1 MIFDHLEALT
11 SNLRRYYPPI
21 EEGKQW
27 IKNPFDED
35 NLNNLNLTTSQENE
49 LIELSCDSMLKS
61 VYKEK
66 DVTFWMETRTE
77 YPTISVTALR
87 RERRGLLHVLE
98 MRPGTERGRLPAADP
113 SRTVKC
119 FTRSAAGRERP
130 PASLLRPPPVLHA
143 TLRYLLGNVVADT
156 RYNWHLVYEFVFDRL
171 RAIRQ
176 DMVVQG
182 VCPTWSITL
191 LQPMVRFHAYA
202 GYRLCEEPAARFDA
216 QINRTQLLECL
227 KTLLGLYD
235 ELEHAGSC
243 SCPECAGEAVTATG
257 PSDPALTK
265 ARVQMEALYGALNLG
280 SALAIGRN
288 LQLGLHKRDPT
299 LAIVLKMSL
308 SHWLGHYVHVY
319 RSLIHLPALV
329 MCVAVLHLP
338 SVRRNTLQV
347 MSVAFGS
354 RNLGY
359 PISKLASLLLYSTDN
374 EAANDCRRYSLAV
387 KDGSVMFHKK
397 VFTLD
402 ASPSPV
408 QHEPFLEDKLNGC
421 DLPEMLLGTGSH

>member
-1 MIFDHLEALT
+1 MSQQDVKMKRLQWFCTNCHLISRKGAPHIAGNEETSKMIFDHLEALT

-288 LQLGLHKRDPT
+288 LQLGLHKSGI
-299 LAIVLKMSL
+299 LFQI
-308 SHWLGHYVHVY
+308 
-319 RSLIHLPALV
+319 LV
-329 MCVAVLHLP
+329 TVI
-338 SVRRNTLQV
+338 
-347 MSVAFGS
+347 GW
-354 RNLGY
+354 
-359 PISKLASLLLYSTDN
+359 
-374 EAANDCRRYSLAV
+374 
-387 KDGSVMFHKK
+387 
-397 VFTLD
+397 
-402 ASPSPV
+402 
-408 QHEPFLEDKLNGC
+408 
-421 DLPEMLLGTGSH
+421 